1 VQWAFASKWT
11 LVRYGRSPSRWPLS
25 RELVPIIRAAAW
37 ASPSEAQQFVASAD
51 ADVGELLQVL
61 ELLQHKT
68 LATDA
73 ERHAL
78 RRTVFHALALKR
90 PDEALF
96 RPFARAIKAVPPDV
110 RAVLVDVLPR
120 ISTVADHADVL
131 ELMRHPDADVRGAA
145 ARVLVATAN
154 KGAIAALV
162 PLVQE
167 RGFIGLRE
175 ALDVVVRTTGAQAL
189 PLLEKLLQ
197 RPDVPDRLL
206 AIRWLGDAQSMA
218 RSTGAALRLLQP
230 LLKDSSEP
238 IVAAAAASIG
248 QLLAEAD
255 YHAQLI
261 PFVDGKNLR
270 LASVVLE
277 GLKRFP
283 NERSASVLERK
294 LASGPQV
301 LRMAALA
308 CVEGAAAAAAA
319 SPTPVDID
327 ALIGVVVTALGHPH
341 VAVRNRAGEV
351 MSQLSRSERVELGR
365 TVVWL
370 LRSGDVNT
378 RRMAAEVLRSVKDP
392 HGELWPKLVSSLRDD
407 DWWVRDRVMDAL
419 VDLAGK
425 GLSRYMVAWLQDRS
439 DVVRRFALNVLFRLK
454 DPDTIAA
461 IVHCARNDPDWW
473 AREKAIEVIA
483 EFRDPRAVPILVELM
498 AQTPELQLACITA
511 LQQLAPQQASEFLL
525 PLATSS
531 DADVRL
537 LVLGFI
543 EKQNDPNDFGL
554 VEGLTTDPDPAVQRL
569 AQALLVRWRVTQSGS
584 LADPTVPAPTAAAAD
599 VDGDDRPLDAFLEQL
614 MAAGG
619 DLILSPERHVMLKS
633 GGQVERV
640 SRTPLSAARVS
651 AMLAPLVTA
660 QAAVRIEAKKD
671 ADFSVVTKGSGH
683 RFRVNMFRQRGGL
696 GAVFRAIR
704 SSIPMLEELGLPPA
718 VLSLTSMRTGLVLVG
733 GATASG
739 KSTTLAAFIDHIN
752 RHEGRHVI
760 SLEDPVEIVHQH
772 KKSLVQQRELGA
784 HTRSFARALRSALRE
799 DPDVIVI
806 GEMRDKE
813 TIELALTAAETGHL
827 VVGTLHTVSAD
838 ACIERI
844 VNVFPRAHQDQVRSS
859 LADSLRAVLCQS
871 LLRRRAGQ
879 SGPSLLASEL
889 LLNNDAVANLIRK
902 NKTVQIPSIVAT
914 SRESGM
920 QALDQDLLRLAKT
933 GLVDDIDLLARARNK
948 PAFEA
953 ALVELRHPVR
963 PTPEPRRP

>member
-1 VQWAFASKWT
+1 V
-11 LVRYGRSPSRWPLS
+11 
-25 RELVPIIRAAAW
+25 
-37 ASPSEAQQFVASAD
+37 
-51 ADVGELLQVL
+51 
-61 ELLQHKT
+61 LQHKT
-68 LATDA
+68 LAADA

-78 RRTVFHALALKR
+78 RRTVFHALVLKR

-96 RPFARAIKAVPPDV
+96 RPFVRALKTAAPDV
-110 RAVLVDVLPR
+110 RQVLVDVLPR
-120 ISTVADHADVL
+120 MNAVADQLELV
-131 ELMRHPDADVRGAA
+131 ELMRLPDADVRAAA
-145 ARVLVATAN
+145 ARVLVAAGSKN
-154 KGAIAALV
+154 AVAALV

-167 RGFIGLRE
+167 RGFVGLRE
-175 ALDVVVRTTGAQAL
+175 GLEVILRTTGAQAL

-197 RPDVPDRLL
+197 RTEVPDRLL
-206 AIRWLGDAQSMA
+206 AIRWLGDAQHMA

-230 LLKDSSEP
+230 LLRDPAEI
-238 IVAAAAASIG
+238 IVAAAATSIG
-248 QLLAEAD
+248 QLLGEAD
-255 YHAQLI
+255 YHAQLVPLI
-261 PFVDGKNLR
+261 DGKNLR

-283 NERSASVLERK
+283 NDRTASVLERK

-301 LRMAALA
+301 LRLAALA
-308 CVEGAAAAAAA
+308 CVEGAAAAAVA
-319 SPTPVDID
+319 SPTPIDID
-327 ALIGVVVTALGHPH
+327 PLIGVIVSALGHPH
-341 VAVRNRAGEV
+341 VAVRNRAAEV
-351 MSQLSRSERVELGR
+351 MALLSRSERVELGR
-365 TVVWL
+365 TIVWL

-461 IVHCARNDPDWW
+461 IVHCARSDPDWW

-498 AQTPELQLACITA
+498 AQTPELQIACISA
-511 LQQLAPQQASEFLL
+511 LQQLAPQQAAEFLL
-525 PLATSS
+525 PLVTSP

-537 LVLGFI
+537 LVLGFV
-543 EKQNDPNDFGL
+543 EKQNDPAHFGL
-554 VEGLTTDPDPAVQRL
+554 VESLAGDPDPAVQRL
-569 AQALLVRWRVTQSGS
+569 ANGLLVRWRVTQTGVVD
-584 LADPTVPAPTAAAAD
+584 DPAVPAPTSTDGD
-599 VDGDDRPLDAFLEQL
+599 VDGDERPLDFFLARLTEV
-614 MAAGG
+614 GG
-619 DLILSPERHVMLKS
+619 DLILSPERHVVMKHD
-633 GGQVERV
+633 GQVERV

-660 QAAVRIEAKKD
+660 QAAARIEQKKD
-671 ADFSVVTKGSGH
+671 ADFSVVLKASGH

-704 SSIPMLEELGLPPA
+704 ARIPVLEELGLPPA
-718 VLSLTSMRTGLVLVG
+718 VLPLTSMRTGLVLVG

-752 RHEGRHVI
+752 RHEGRHII
-760 SLEDPVEIVHQH
+760 SLEDPVEILHQH
-772 KKSLVQQRELGA
+772 HKSLVQQRELGA
-784 HTRSFARALRSALRE
+784 HTRSFARALRAALRE

-838 ACIERI
+838 ACVERI
-844 VNVFPRAHQDQVRSS
+844 VNVFPRSQQDQVRSS
-859 LADSLRAVLCQS
+859 LADSLRAVLCQA
-871 LLRRRAGQ
+871 LLPRKAGQ
-879 SGPSLLASEL
+879 AGPGLLACEL

-902 NKTVQIPSIVAT
+902 NKAVQIPSIIAT
-914 SRESGM
+914 SREAGM
-920 QALDQDLLRLAKT
+920 QALDQDLLRLARAN
-933 GLVDDIDLLARARNK
+933 LVDDVDVLARARNK
-948 PAFEA
+948 PSVEA
-953 ALVELRHPVR
+953 ALAELRQPAK

>member
-1 VQWAFASKWT
+1 VEADAA
-11 LVRYGRSPSRWPLS
+11 
-25 RELVPIIRAAAW
+25 ELVQI
-37 ASPSEAQQFVASAD
+37 
-51 ADVGELLQVL
+51 L

-68 LATDA
+68 LAADA
-73 ERHAL
+73 DRHAL
-78 RRTVFHALALKR
+78 RRSVFHALVLKR

-96 RPFARAIKAVPPDV
+96 RPFVRALKTAAPDV
-110 RAVLVDVLPR
+110 RQVLVDVLPR
-120 ISTVADHADVL
+120 MNAVADQLELV
-131 ELMRHPDADVRGAA
+131 ELMRLPDADVRAAA
-145 ARVLVATAN
+145 ARVLVAAGSKN
-154 KGAIAALV
+154 AVAALV

-167 RGFIGLRE
+167 RGFVGLRE
-175 ALDVVVRTTGAQAL
+175 GLEVILRTTGAQAL

-197 RPDVPDRLL
+197 RTEVPDRLL
-206 AIRWLGDAQSMA
+206 AIRWLGDAQHMA

-230 LLKDSSEP
+230 LLRDPAEL
-238 IVAAAAASIG
+238 IVVAAATSIG
-248 QLLAEAD
+248 QLLGEAD
-255 YHAQLI
+255 YHAQLL
-261 PFVDGKNLR
+261 PLVDGKNLR

-283 NERSASVLERK
+283 NERTASVLERK

-301 LRMAALA
+301 LRLAALA
-308 CVEGAAAAAAA
+308 CVEGAAAAAVA
-319 SPTPVDID
+319 SSTPVDID
-327 ALIGVVVTALGHPH
+327 PLIGVIVSALGHPH
-341 VAVRNRAGEV
+341 VAVRNRAAEV
-351 MSQLSRSERVELGR
+351 MALLSRSERVELGR
-365 TVVWL
+365 TIVWL

-461 IVHCARNDPDWW
+461 IVHCARSDPDWW

-498 AQTPELQLACITA
+498 AQTPELQIACISA
-511 LQQLAPQQASEFLL
+511 LQQLAPQQAAEFLL
-525 PLATSS
+525 PLATSP

-537 LVLGFI
+537 LVLGFV
-543 EKQNDPNDFGL
+543 EQQNDPAHFGL
-554 VEGLTTDPDPAVQRL
+554 VESLASDPDPAVQRL
-569 AQALLVRWRVTQSGS
+569 ANGLLVRWRVTQTSVVD
-584 LADPTVPAPTAAAAD
+584 DPAVPAPTSTDGD
-599 VDGDDRPLDAFLEQL
+599 VDGDERPLDFFLARLTEV
-614 MAAGG
+614 GG
-619 DLILSPERHVMLKS
+619 DLILSPERHIVMKHD
-633 GGQVERV
+633 GQVERV

-660 QAAVRIEAKKD
+660 QAAARIEQKKD
-671 ADFSVVTKGSGH
+671 ADFSVVLKASGH

-704 SSIPMLEELGLPPA
+704 ARIPVLEELGLPPA
-718 VLSLTSMRTGLVLVG
+718 VLPLTSMRTGLVLVG

-752 RHEGRHVI
+752 RHEGRHII
-760 SLEDPVEIVHQH
+760 SLEDPVEIIHQH
-772 KKSLVQQRELGA
+772 HKSLVQQRELGA
-784 HTRSFARALRSALRE
+784 HTRSFARALRAALRE

-838 ACIERI
+838 ACVERI
-844 VNVFPRAHQDQVRSS
+844 VNVFPRSQQDQVRSS
-859 LADSLRAVLCQS
+859 LADSLRAVLCQA
-871 LLRRRAGQ
+871 LLPRKAGQ
-879 SGPSLLASEL
+879 AGPGLLACEL

-902 NKTVQIPSIVAT
+902 NKAVQIPSIIAT
-914 SRESGM
+914 SREAGM
-920 QALDQDLLRLAKT
+920 QALDQDLLRLARAN
-933 GLVDDIDLLARARNK
+933 LVDDVDVLARARNK
-948 PAFEA
+948 PSVES
-953 ALVELRHPVR
+953 ALAELRHPPK